1 MITVKDIQGVLF
13 GVCEWRVHDENGI
26 FEKSFLSHAYEVRF
40 ERGFANYE
48 VIKIDSGA
56 RTDGYTVVYIWAPRN

>member
-13 GVCEWRVHDENGI
+13 GVCEWFVYDKRGI

-40 ERGFANYE
+40 EMGFANYE
-48 VIKIDSGA
+48 VTKIDSGA
-56 RTDGYTVVYIWAPRN
+56 RTDGYTVVSIWAPKN